1 MIKCLGLVND
11 MDSIWINW
19 KDKYNFYKLLRYWSG
34 YKIFKLFKI
43 TYCYMII
50 LIFVF
55 YQLVVKQHLKLKM
68 TKVEHG
74 FDFDLC

>member
-1 MIKCLGLVND
+1 
-11 MDSIWINW
+11 
-19 KDKYNFYKLLRYWSG
+19 
-34 YKIFKLFKI
+34 
-43 TYCYMII
+43 MII

-68 TKVEHG
+68 TKVGHG

>member
-1 MIKCLGLVND
+1 
-11 MDSIWINW
+11 
-19 KDKYNFYKLLRYWSG
+19 
-34 YKIFKLFKI
+34 
-43 TYCYMII
+43 MII